1 MTVPSESSTRSP
13 PVFVIPW
20 QRPRYSPFGSSTQ
33 TSCPVSYTH
42 LDSGQASVSVQS
54 VSPNSPATD
63 TKLDW
68 KAQKEEQAR
77 LRKRQNDLKKVEAE
91 IHDLET
97 RDGEIDALLCDES
110 VFTDVARLMEL
121 NKEKEDL
128 AAKLEVL
135 YEKWEELAE

>member
-1 MTVPSESSTRSP
+1 M
-13 PVFVIPW
+13 
-20 QRPRYSPFGSSTQ
+20 
-33 TSCPVSYTH
+33 
-42 LDSGQASVSVQS
+42 
-54 VSPNSPATD
+54 
-63 TKLDW
+63 
-68 KAQKEEQAR
+68 
-77 LRKRQNDLKKVEAE
+77 EAE

-135 YEKWEELAE
+135 YENGKSWRNNASSFSACPVLFYNPRSFSSPARWI